1 MQCTA
6 LISLPPPATQLV
18 AFRKSGFLARVFTV
32 ELPGEG
38 PDAAPQRI
46 PVLPK
51 QIYVD
56 AVTSKVE
63 NVSFLRCPADARVR
77 VDVPLHVVGADV
89 APGLR
94 KGGTINQMRRS
105 VRLWA
110 AGSDIPT
117 SVDLDISGLEVGHK
131 ILHSQLPL
139 PPGVAL
145 VLKDPSLPV
154 IKIMGRARGRKA
166 QSEADE
172 AADESAAAG
181 AATESAK
188 PAAKAAAAPAAGAG
202 DKAKPAAK

>member
-1 MQCTA
+1 MP
-6 LISLPPPATQLV
+6 LIPCPPRPPQQLV

-38 PDAAPQRI
+38 SDGAPRRI

-77 VDVPLHVVGADV
+77 VDVPLNVVGADV

-117 SVDLDISGLEVGHK
+117 SVELDISALEVGQK
-131 ILHSQLPL
+131 IVHSQLPL

-166 QSEADE
+166 ADADE
-172 AADESAAAG
+172 AADESAAAA

-188 PAAKAAAAPAAGAG
+188 APAAKAAAAPAAAGGAA
-202 DKAKPAAK
+202 AKPAAK

>member
-18 AFRKSGFLARVFTV
+18 AFRKSGFLAKVFTV

-56 AVTSKVE
+56 TVTSKVE

-166 QSEADE
+166 ADADE
-172 AADESAAAG
+172 AADESAAA
-181 AATESAK
+181 AAASESAK
-188 PAAKAAAAPAAGAG
+188 APAAKAAAAPAAAGGAA
-202 DKAKPAAK
+202 AKPAAK